1 MKTFIKYAVVAVFA
15 SIAGAYVGYLYAEYE
30 DAYYCEKQA
39 APRVA
44 L

>member
-1 MKTFIKYAVVAVFA
+1 MKTIIKFAVVAIFA
-15 SIAGAYVGYLYAEYE
+15 SLAGGYVGYLYAGYE